1 MDGRLKQIENM
12 LSNPKVEIYT
22 CQQLLI
28 EFESV
33 INRPKIQKY
42 LKPDHV
48 QLARE
53 AISSFIIPFIITEK
67 PSISRDP
74 KDDYLLY
81 FSEEFSLVITGD
93 KDLLVLKNYG
103 QTRVI
108 TFSEFVSELEK

>member
-42 LKPDHV
+42 LKPDRV
-48 QLARE
+48 KLARE
-53 AISSFIIPFIITEK
+53 AISFHLSFHLSSRKNLLSVETQKTIIY
-67 PSISRDP
+67 SIFQRNS
-74 KDDYLLY
+74 
-81 FSEEFSLVITGD
+81 V
-93 KDLLVLKNYG
+93 
-103 QTRVI
+103 
-108 TFSEFVSELEK
+108 

>member
-42 LKPDHV
+42 LKPDRV
-48 QLARE
+48 KLARE
-53 AISSFIIPFIITEK
+53 AISFHLSSRKNLLSVETQKTIIY
-67 PSISRDP
+67 SIFQRNS
-74 KDDYLLY
+74 
-81 FSEEFSLVITGD
+81 V
-93 KDLLVLKNYG
+93 
-103 QTRVI
+103 
-108 TFSEFVSELEK
+108 